1 MLGKYRLTFLFA
13 ITAVVVIAVA
23 AVVVNQVVGNLAED
37 NLLEIAED
45 NTLREAAHVDAM
57 LRGQSGMGGTMPG
70 GGRHLGRPH
79 GGGNA
84 RHVAQ

>member
-1 MLGKYRLTFLFA
+1 MGKYRLTFLFA

-57 LRGQSGMGGTMPG
+57 LRGQSGMGDTMPG